1 VDADVGATVAEET
14 ATGPWTAARRP
25 RVVLLWGLP
34 LLVVVVSVYWYGS
47 GGRYV
52 STDNAYLKQDLVDVA
67 PQLSGDVAEVRVA
80 ENAHVE
86 PGDVILVLDDTLFQ
100 VAVHRAEA
108 ALANARVNVETLRAD
123 YREKSGELAVARE
136 TSRYAV
142 REYERQRQLAQRKL
156 VPLSS
161 LDAAHEVS
169 ATAVGEI
176 AVLEL
181 QLGQARAKLG
191 GVADAT
197 TDQHPQV
204 RAALADVEKARVDL
218 SHTVITAPRAG
229 IASHLPKVG
238 DHVEQGQAAFSVV
251 ADGRPW
257 VEANFDETDLE
268 WVRPGQRARVRIDTY
283 PNREWG
289 GRIESI
295 AQATGAEFALL
306 PAQNASGNWVKVV
319 QRVPVRVAID
329 VARDDPPL
337 RSGASA
343 TVRVNTGPHRRFDRW
358 FAFLH

>member
-1 VDADVGATVAEET
+1 VDAEAEVNPAEATT
-14 ATGPWTAARRP
+14 IGTHTGVRWTRG
-25 RVVLLWGLP
+25 VLLWGVP
-34 LLVVVVSVYWYGS
+34 LLVAAVGVYWYGS

-67 PQLSGDVAEVRVA
+67 PQLSGNVGEVRVA

-86 PGDVILVLDDTLFQ
+86 PGQVVLVLDDTLPR

-108 ALANARVNVETLRAD
+108 ALANARMNVETLRAD

-142 REYERQRQLAQRKL
+142 REYERQRQLAEQKL
-156 VPLSS
+156 VPLSA
-161 LDAAHEVS
+161 LDAAHETS

-176 AVLEL
+176 TVLEL
-181 QLGQARAKLG
+181 ELGQARAQLG
-191 GVADAT
+191 GAADGP

-204 RAALADVEKARVDL
+204 RAALADLEKARVDL

-238 DHVEQGQAAFSVV
+238 DHVEQGRAAFSVV
-251 ADGRPW
+251 ADGRLW

-268 WVRPGQRARVRIDTY
+268 WVRPGQAARVRIDTY
-283 PNREWG
+283 PDHEWT
-289 GRIESI
+289 GRVESI

-329 VARDDPPL
+329 VAPDDPPL
-337 RSGASA
+337 RSGVSA
-343 TVRVNTGPHRRFDRW
+343 TVRIDSGPHRRFDRW